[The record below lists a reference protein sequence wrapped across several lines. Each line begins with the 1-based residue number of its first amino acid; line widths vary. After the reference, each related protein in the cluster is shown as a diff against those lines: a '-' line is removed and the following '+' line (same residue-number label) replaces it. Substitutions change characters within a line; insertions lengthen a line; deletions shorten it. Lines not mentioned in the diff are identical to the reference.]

1 MKVKSFSR
9 VRLLATPWT
18 AAYQAPLSMSVTVI
32 FFHGFT
38 GQVCQWFKGS
48 GEILKDL
55 IIRMRRITEMVIEE
69 LRSLRMKL
77 K

>member
-18 AAYQAPLSMSVTVI
+18 AAYQAPLSMSVTLI

-38 GQVCQWFKGS
+38 GKVCQWFKGS